1 MNSPLQQLRNRV
13 PLLREL
19 PIEVTSVSMVAF
31 CVALGFGI
39 VAPVIPAFAREF
51 GVSALAASSVV
62 SVFAG
67 MRLAGAPLAGKFVD
81 LIGERRTLT
90 FGLAVVSVSSFTAGL
105 SQNFWQLLVLRGLGG
120 LGSVAFSIASMAVI
134 IRVVEPGLRG
144 RASSAWSGGF
154 LLGGLAGPAVGG
166 LFAAISLRAPFF
178 VYAVTL
184 VFASLVSWHTLKNA
198 HLTESVSTTNES
210 GTWLEVIHAF
220 KDKAYAAA
228 VGVNFSNGFVRFGIL
243 SAIAPLFVVEA
254 LGSRVSLAST
264 GFLFSAIGQFILISK
279 AGRWTDT
286 IGRKPVLLAGT
297 LLSGFGM
304 MMMGGFENI
313 PVYFL
318 AMFVLG
324 ISGAFLSAATPAL
337 LGDATAGK
345 PHGPVISA
353 YQMSSD
359 LGGIFGPVFGGW
371 LLDFASRNYGS
382 EHAFDFPFII
392 GGIFAASAAILVLRT
407 KETLN
412 RVSVEK
418 DVT

>member
-1 MNSPLQQLRNRV
+1 MSNPLEYLRRRV

-51 GVSALAASSVV
+51 GVSAFAASSVV

-81 LIGERRTLT
+81 LIGERRTLS
-90 FGLAVVSVSSFTAGL
+90 FGLAIVSISSFTAGL

-184 VFASLVSWHTLKNA
+184 VFASLVSWTTLRNA
-198 HLTESVSTTNES
+198 HLTESVAASKEAGNWTDV
-210 GTWLEVIHAF
+210 WRAF
-220 KDKAYAAA
+220 SNRAYAAA
-228 VGVNFSNGFVRFGIL
+228 VGVNFTNGFVRMGIL
-243 SAIAPLFVVEA
+243 NAIAPLFVVEA
-254 LGSRVSLAST
+254 LGSQVSLAST
-264 GFLFSAIGQFILISK
+264 GFLFSAIGQFIFLSR
-279 AGRWTDT
+279 AGHWADS
-286 IGRKPVLLAGT
+286 IGRKPVLILGT
-297 LLSGFGM
+297 LLSGMGM
-304 MMMGGFENI
+304 IMMGGIENI
-313 PVYFL
+313 TAYLF
-318 AMFVLG
+318 AMLVLG
-324 ISGAFLSAATPAL
+324 VAGAFLSSATPAL
-337 LGDATAGK
+337 LGDATAGQ
-345 PHGPVISA
+345 PRGPVISA

-371 LLDFASRNYGS
+371 LLDFAARNYGEQS
-382 EHAFDFPFII
+382 SFQVPFIA
-392 GGIFAASAAILVLRT
+392 GGFIAASAVFLVLRT

-412 RVSVEK
+412 KVNPTESE
-418 DVT
+418 

>member
-1 MNSPLQQLRNRV
+1 MNNPLQILRNRI

-81 LIGERRTLT
+81 LIGERRTLS
-90 FGLAVVSVSSFTAGL
+90 FGLAIVSISSFSAGL

-120 LGSVAFSIASMAVI
+120 LGSVAFSIASMAII

-184 VFASLVSWHTLKNA
+184 VFASLVSWYTLRNA
-198 HLTESVSTTNES
+198 HLTESVATTNES
-210 GTWLEVIHAF
+210 GTWLEVLHAF
-220 KDKAYAAA
+220 KDRAYAAA

-254 LGSRVSLAST
+254 LGGQISLAST

-279 AGRWTDT
+279 AGRWADT
-286 IGRKPVLLAGT
+286 IGRKPVLIAGT

-304 MMMGGFENI
+304 IMMGGFENI
-313 PVYFL
+313 SAYFL
-318 AMFVLG
+318 AMFILG
-324 ISGAFLSAATPAL
+324 ISGAFLSAATPAV

-353 YQMSSD
+353 YQMASD

-371 LLDFASRNYGS
+371 LLDFASHNYGE
-382 EHAFDFPFII
+382 EHAFDVPFIV
-392 GGIFAASAAILVLRT
+392 GGIIAASAVVLVLRM

-412 RVSVEK
+412 KVGSEK
-418 DVT
+418 EA

>member
-1 MNSPLQQLRNRV
+1 MKNPLETLRNRV

-19 PIEVTSVSMVAF
+19 PIEVTAVSMVAF

-51 GVSALAASSVV
+51 GVSAFAASSVV

-81 LIGERRTLT
+81 LIGERRTLS
-90 FGLAVVSVSSFTAGL
+90 FGLAVVSISSFTAGL

-166 LFAAISLRAPFF
+166 IFAAISLRAPFF

-184 VFASLVSWHTLKNA
+184 VFASLVSWYSLRNA
-198 HLTESVSTTNES
+198 HLTESVATSEEV
-210 GTWLEVIHAF
+210 GTWKDVWKAF
-220 KDKAYAAA
+220 RNRAYAAA
-228 VGVNFSNGFVRFGIL
+228 VGVNFSNGFVRMGIL
-243 SAIAPLFVVEA
+243 NAIAPLFVVEA
-254 LGSRVSLAST
+254 LNSQVSLAST

-279 AGRWTDT
+279 AGRWADS
-286 IGRKPVLLAGT
+286 IGRKPVLIAGT
-297 LLSGFGM
+297 LLSGVGM
-304 MMMGGFENI
+304 ITMGGIENI
-313 PVYFL
+313 SAYFL

-324 ISGAFLSAATPAL
+324 VAGAFLSSATPAV
-337 LGDATAGK
+337 LGDATAGQ
-345 PHGPVISA
+345 PRGPVISA

-371 LLDFASRNYGS
+371 LLDFATRNYG
-382 EHAFDFPFII
+382 EQHAFEVPFIV
-392 GGIFAASAAILVLRT
+392 GGVIAASSVILVLRM
-407 KETLN
+407 KETLIK
-412 RVSVEK
+412 VAPIK
-418 DVT
+418 DA

>member
-1 MNSPLQQLRNRV
+1 MTNPLAYLRNRV

-51 GVSALAASSVV
+51 GVSAFAASSVV

-81 LIGERRTLT
+81 LIGERRTLS
-90 FGLAVVSVSSFTAGL
+90 FGLAIVSISSFTAGL

-178 VYAVTL
+178 VYAITL
-184 VFASLVSWHTLKNA
+184 VFASLVSWITLRNA
-198 HLTESVSTTNES
+198 HLTESVATTNEA
-210 GTWLEVIHAF
+210 GNWADVWRAF
-220 KDKAYAAA
+220 SNRPYAAA
-228 VGVNFSNGFVRFGIL
+228 VGVNFTNGFVRMGIL
-243 SAIAPLFVVEA
+243 NAIAPLFVVEA
-254 LGSRVSLAST
+254 LGSKVSLAST
-264 GFLFSAIGQFILISK
+264 GFLFSAIGQFIFLSR
-279 AGRWTDT
+279 AGHWVDS
-286 IGRKPVLLAGT
+286 IGRKPVLIFGT
-297 LLSGFGM
+297 LLSGLGM
-304 MMMGGFENI
+304 IMMGGFENI
-313 PVYFL
+313 SAYLV

-324 ISGAFLSAATPAL
+324 VAGAFLSSATPAL
-337 LGDATAGK
+337 LGDATAGQ
-345 PHGPVISA
+345 PRGPVISA

-359 LGGIFGPVFGGW
+359 LGGIFGPIFGGW
-371 LLDFASRNYGS
+371 LLDFATKNYGEQS
-382 EHAFDFPFII
+382 AFEVPFIT
-392 GGIFAASAAILVLRT
+392 GGLIAASAVFLVLRT

-412 RVSVEK
+412 KVPPTESE
-418 DVT
+418 

>member
-1 MNSPLQQLRNRV
+1 MKNPLEALRNRV

-19 PIEVTSVSMVAF
+19 PVEVTAVSMVAF

-51 GVSALAASSVV
+51 GVSAFAASSVV

-81 LIGERRTLT
+81 LIGERRTLS
-90 FGLAVVSVSSFTAGL
+90 FGLAIVSISSFTAGL

-166 LFAAISLRAPFF
+166 IFAAISLRAPFF

-184 VFASLVSWHTLKNA
+184 VFASLVSWFTLRNA
-198 HLTESVSTTNES
+198 HLTESVATTDEV
-210 GTWLEVIHAF
+210 GTWKDVWKAF
-220 KDKAYAAA
+220 KNRAYAAA
-228 VGVNFSNGFVRFGIL
+228 VGVNFSNGFVRMGIL
-243 SAIAPLFVVEA
+243 NAIAPLFVVEA
-254 LGSRVSLAST
+254 LNSDVSLAST

-279 AGRWTDT
+279 AGRWADS
-286 IGRKPVLLAGT
+286 IGRKPILIAGT
-297 LLSGFGM
+297 LLSGLGM
-304 MMMGGFENI
+304 ITMGGIENI
-313 PVYFL
+313 SAYFL

-324 ISGAFLSAATPAL
+324 VAGAFLSSATPAV
-337 LGDATAGK
+337 LGDATAGQ
-345 PHGPVISA
+345 PRGPVISA

-371 LLDFASRNYGS
+371 LLDFATHNYG
-382 EHAFDFPFII
+382 EAHAFEVPFIV
-392 GGIFAASAAILVLRT
+392 GGLIAASAVILVLRM
-407 KETLN
+407 KETLIK
-412 RVSVEK
+412 VPPTK
-418 DVT
+418 DA

>member
-1 MNSPLQQLRNRV
+1 MKNPLEALRNRV

-19 PIEVTSVSMVAF
+19 PVEVTAVSMVAF

-51 GVSALAASSVV
+51 GVSAFAASSVV

-81 LIGERRTLT
+81 LIGERRTLS
-90 FGLAVVSVSSFTAGL
+90 FGLAIVSISSFTAGL

-166 LFAAISLRAPFF
+166 IFAAISLRAPFF

-184 VFASLVSWHTLKNA
+184 VFASLVSWFTLRNA
-198 HLTESVSTTNES
+198 HLTESVATTDEV
-210 GTWLEVIHAF
+210 GTWKDVWKAF
-220 KDKAYAAA
+220 KNRAYAAA
-228 VGVNFSNGFVRFGIL
+228 VGVNFSNGFVRMGIL
-243 SAIAPLFVVEA
+243 NAIAPLFVVEA
-254 LGSRVSLAST
+254 LNSDVSLAST

-279 AGRWTDT
+279 AGRWADS
-286 IGRKPVLLAGT
+286 IGRKPILIAGT
-297 LLSGFGM
+297 LLSGLGM
-304 MMMGGFENI
+304 ITMGGIENI
-313 PVYFL
+313 SAYFL

-324 ISGAFLSAATPAL
+324 VAGAFLSSATPAV
-337 LGDATAGK
+337 LGDATAGQ
-345 PHGPVISA
+345 PRGPVISA
-353 YQMSSD
+353 FQMSSD

-371 LLDFASRNYGS
+371 LLDFATRNYG
-382 EHAFDFPFII
+382 EAHAFEVPFIV
-392 GGIFAASAAILVLRT
+392 GGLIAASAVILVLRM
-407 KETLN
+407 KETLIK
-412 RVSVEK
+412 VPPTK
-418 DVT
+418 DA

>member
-1 MNSPLQQLRNRV
+1 MTNPLAYLRNRV

-51 GVSALAASSVV
+51 GVSAFAASSVV

-81 LIGERRTLT
+81 LIGERRTLS
-90 FGLAVVSVSSFTAGL
+90 FGLAIVSISSFTAGL

-178 VYAVTL
+178 VYAITL
-184 VFASLVSWHTLKNA
+184 VFASLVSWITLRNA
-198 HLTESVSTTNES
+198 HLTESVATTNEA
-210 GTWLEVIHAF
+210 GNWADVWRAF
-220 KDKAYAAA
+220 SNRAYAAA
-228 VGVNFSNGFVRFGIL
+228 VGVNFTNGFVRMGIL
-243 SAIAPLFVVEA
+243 NAIAPLFVVEA
-254 LGSRVSLAST
+254 LGSKVSLAST
-264 GFLFSAIGQFILISK
+264 GFLFSAIGQFIFLSR
-279 AGRWTDT
+279 AGHWADS
-286 IGRKPVLLAGT
+286 IGRKPVLIFGT
-297 LLSGFGM
+297 LLSGLGM
-304 MMMGGFENI
+304 IMMGGFENI
-313 PVYFL
+313 SAYLV

-324 ISGAFLSAATPAL
+324 VAGAFLSSATPAL
-337 LGDATAGK
+337 LGDATAGQ
-345 PHGPVISA
+345 PRGPVISA

-359 LGGIFGPVFGGW
+359 LGGIFGPIFGGW
-371 LLDFASRNYGS
+371 LLDFATKNYGEQS
-382 EHAFDFPFII
+382 AFEVPFIT
-392 GGIFAASAAILVLRT
+392 GGLIAASAVFLVLRT

-412 RVSVEK
+412 KVPPTESE
-418 DVT
+418 

>member
-1 MNSPLQQLRNRV
+1 MKNPLETLRNRV

-19 PIEVTSVSMVAF
+19 PIEVTAVSMVAF

-51 GVSALAASSVV
+51 GVSAFAASSVV

-81 LIGERRTLT
+81 LIGERRTLS
-90 FGLAVVSVSSFTAGL
+90 FGLAVVSISSFTAGL

-166 LFAAISLRAPFF
+166 IFAAISLRAPFF

-184 VFASLVSWHTLKNA
+184 VFASLVSWYSLRNA
-198 HLTESVSTTNES
+198 HLTESVATSEEV
-210 GTWLEVIHAF
+210 GTWKDVWKAF
-220 KDKAYAAA
+220 RNRAYAAA
-228 VGVNFSNGFVRFGIL
+228 VGVNFSNGFVRMGIL
-243 SAIAPLFVVEA
+243 NAIAPLFVVEA
-254 LGSRVSLAST
+254 LNSQVSLAST

-279 AGRWTDT
+279 AGRWADS
-286 IGRKPVLLAGT
+286 IGRKPVLIAGT
-297 LLSGFGM
+297 LLSGVGM
-304 MMMGGFENI
+304 ITMGGIENI
-313 PVYFL
+313 SAYFL

-324 ISGAFLSAATPAL
+324 VAGAFLSSATPAV
-337 LGDATAGK
+337 LGDATAGQ
-345 PHGPVISA
+345 PRGPVISA

-371 LLDFASRNYGS
+371 LLDFATRNYG
-382 EHAFDFPFII
+382 EQHAFEVPFIV
-392 GGIFAASAAILVLRT
+392 GGVIAASSVILVLRM
-407 KETLN
+407 KETLIK
-412 RVSVEK
+412 VAPTK
-418 DVT
+418 DA

>member
-1 MNSPLQQLRNRV
+1 MKNPLETLRSRV

-19 PIEVTSVSMVAF
+19 PIEVTAVSMVAF
-31 CVALGFGI
+31 GVALGFGI

-51 GVSALAASSVV
+51 GVSAFAASSVV

-81 LIGERRTLT
+81 LIGERRTLS
-90 FGLAVVSVSSFTAGL
+90 FGLAVVSISSFTAGL

-166 LFAAISLRAPFF
+166 IFAAISLRAPFF

-184 VFASLVSWHTLKNA
+184 VFASLISWYSLRNA
-198 HLTESVSTTNES
+198 HLTESVATTDEV
-210 GTWLEVIHAF
+210 GTWKDVLKAF
-220 KDKAYAAA
+220 RNRAYAAA
-228 VGVNFSNGFVRFGIL
+228 VGVNFSNGFVRMGIL
-243 SAIAPLFVVEA
+243 NAIAPLFVVEA
-254 LGSRVSLAST
+254 LNSQVSLAST

-279 AGRWTDT
+279 AGRWADS
-286 IGRKPVLLAGT
+286 IGRKPILIAGT
-297 LLSGFGM
+297 LLSGLGM
-304 MMMGGFENI
+304 ITMGGIENI
-313 PVYFL
+313 SAYFL

-324 ISGAFLSAATPAL
+324 VAGAFLSSATPAV
-337 LGDATAGK
+337 LGDATAGQ
-345 PHGPVISA
+345 PRGPVISA

-371 LLDFASRNYGS
+371 LLDFASRNYG
-382 EHAFDFPFII
+382 EQHAFEVPFII
-392 GGIFAASAAILVLRT
+392 GGVIAASAVILVLRM
-407 KETLN
+407 KETLIK
-412 RVSVEK
+412 VPPTK
-418 DVT
+418 DA

>member
-1 MNSPLQQLRNRV
+1 MTNPLAYLRNRV

-51 GVSALAASSVV
+51 GVSAFAASSVV

-81 LIGERRTLT
+81 LIGERRTLS
-90 FGLAVVSVSSFTAGL
+90 FGLAIVSISSFTAGL

-178 VYAVTL
+178 VYAITL
-184 VFASLVSWHTLKNA
+184 VFASLVSWITLRNA
-198 HLTESVSTTNES
+198 HLTESVATTNEA
-210 GTWLEVIHAF
+210 GNWADVWRAF
-220 KDKAYAAA
+220 SNRAYAAA
-228 VGVNFSNGFVRFGIL
+228 VGVNFTNGFVRMGIL
-243 SAIAPLFVVEA
+243 NAIAPLFVVEA
-254 LGSRVSLAST
+254 LGSKVSMAST
-264 GFLFSAIGQFILISK
+264 GFLFSAIGQFIFLSR
-279 AGRWTDT
+279 AGHWADS
-286 IGRKPVLLAGT
+286 IGRKPVLIFGT
-297 LLSGFGM
+297 LLSGLGM
-304 MMMGGFENI
+304 IMMGGFENI
-313 PVYFL
+313 SAYLV

-324 ISGAFLSAATPAL
+324 VAGAFLSSATPAL
-337 LGDATAGK
+337 LGDATAGQ
-345 PHGPVISA
+345 PRGPVISA

-359 LGGIFGPVFGGW
+359 LGGIFGPIFGGW
-371 LLDFASRNYGS
+371 LLDFATKNYGEQS
-382 EHAFDFPFII
+382 AFEVPFIT
-392 GGIFAASAAILVLRT
+392 GGLIAASAVFLVLRT

-412 RVSVEK
+412 KVPPTESE
-418 DVT
+418 

>member
-1 MNSPLQQLRNRV
+1 
-13 PLLREL
+13 
-19 PIEVTSVSMVAF
+19 MVAF

-51 GVSALAASSVV
+51 GVSAFAASSVV

-81 LIGERRTLT
+81 LIGERRTLS
-90 FGLAVVSVSSFTAGL
+90 FGLAIVSISSFTAGL

-134 IRVVEPGLRG
+134 IRVVDPGLRG

-184 VFASLVSWHTLKNA
+184 VFASLVSWITLRNA
-198 HLTESVSTTNES
+198 HLTESVATTSEAGNW
-210 GTWLEVIHAF
+210 TDVWRAF
-220 KDKAYAAA
+220 SNRAYAAA
-228 VGVNFSNGFVRFGIL
+228 VGVNFTNGFVRMGIL
-243 SAIAPLFVVEA
+243 NAIAPLFVVEA
-254 LGSRVSLAST
+254 LGSQVSLAST
-264 GFLFSAIGQFILISK
+264 GFLFSAIGQFIFLSR
-279 AGRWTDT
+279 AGHWADS
-286 IGRKPVLLAGT
+286 IGRKPVLILGT

-304 MMMGGFENI
+304 IMMGGIENI
-313 PVYFL
+313 SAYL
-318 AMFVLG
+318 IAMFVLG
-324 ISGAFLSAATPAL
+324 VAGAFLSSATPAL
-337 LGDATAGK
+337 LGDATAGQ
-345 PHGPVISA
+345 PRGPVISA

-359 LGGIFGPVFGGW
+359 LGGIFGPIFGGW
-371 LLDFASRNYGS
+371 LLDFASRNYGEQS
-382 EHAFDFPFII
+382 AFEVPFIT
-392 GGIFAASAAILVLRT
+392 GGIIAASAVFLVLRT

-412 RVSVEK
+412 KVNPSESE
-418 DVT
+418 

>member
-1 MNSPLQQLRNRV
+1 MSNPLEYLRSRV

-51 GVSALAASSVV
+51 GVSAFAASSVV

-81 LIGERRTLT
+81 LIGERRTLS
-90 FGLAVVSVSSFTAGL
+90 FGLAIVSISSFTAGL

-166 LFAAISLRAPFF
+166 IFAAISLRAPFF
-178 VYAVTL
+178 VYAITL
-184 VFASLVSWHTLKNA
+184 VFASLVSWITLRNA
-198 HLTESVSTTNES
+198 HLTESVATTNEA
-210 GTWLEVIHAF
+210 GNWADVWRAF
-220 KDKAYAAA
+220 SNRAYTAA
-228 VGVNFSNGFVRFGIL
+228 VGVNFTNGFVRMGIL
-243 SAIAPLFVVEA
+243 NAIAPLFVVEA
-254 LGSRVSLAST
+254 LGSQVSLAST
-264 GFLFSAIGQFILISK
+264 GFLFSAIGQFIFLSR
-279 AGRWTDT
+279 AGRWADSL
-286 IGRKPVLLAGT
+286 GRKPVLILGT
-297 LLSGFGM
+297 LLSGLGM
-304 MMMGGFENI
+304 VTMGGIENI
-313 PVYFL
+313 SAYL
-318 AMFVLG
+318 IAMFVLG
-324 ISGAFLSAATPAL
+324 VAGAFLSSGTPAL
-337 LGDATAGK
+337 LGDATAGQ
-345 PHGPVISA
+345 PRGPVISA

-359 LGGIFGPVFGGW
+359 LGGIFGPIFGGW
-371 LLDFASRNYGS
+371 LLDFASKNIGEES
-382 EHAFDFPFII
+382 AFQVPFIT
-392 GGIFAASAAILVLRT
+392 GGILAASAVLLVLRT

-412 RVSVEK
+412 K
-418 DVT
+418 VTPTESE

>member
-1 MNSPLQQLRNRV
+1 MKNPLETLRSRV

-19 PIEVTSVSMVAF
+19 PIEVTAVSMVAF
-31 CVALGFGI
+31 GVALGFGI

-51 GVSALAASSVV
+51 GVSAFAASSVV

-81 LIGERRTLT
+81 LIGERRTLS
-90 FGLAVVSVSSFTAGL
+90 FGLAVVSISSFTAGL

-166 LFAAISLRAPFF
+166 IFAAISLRAPFF

-184 VFASLVSWHTLKNA
+184 VFASLISWYSLRNA
-198 HLTESVSTTNES
+198 HLTESVATTDEV
-210 GTWLEVIHAF
+210 GTWKDVWKAF
-220 KDKAYAAA
+220 RNRAYAAA
-228 VGVNFSNGFVRFGIL
+228 VGVNFSNGFVRMGIL
-243 SAIAPLFVVEA
+243 NAIAPLFVVEA
-254 LGSRVSLAST
+254 LNSQVSLAST

-279 AGRWTDT
+279 AGRWADS
-286 IGRKPVLLAGT
+286 IGRKPILIAGT
-297 LLSGFGM
+297 LLSGLGM
-304 MMMGGFENI
+304 ITMGGIENI
-313 PVYFL
+313 SAYFL

-324 ISGAFLSAATPAL
+324 VAGAFLSSATPAV
-337 LGDATAGK
+337 LGDATAGL
-345 PHGPVISA
+345 PRGPVISA

-371 LLDFASRNYGS
+371 LLDFASRNYG
-382 EHAFDFPFII
+382 EQHAFEVPFII
-392 GGIFAASAAILVLRT
+392 GGVIAASAVILVLRM
-407 KETLN
+407 KETLIK
-412 RVSVEK
+412 VPPTK
-418 DVT
+418 DA

>member
-1 MNSPLQQLRNRV
+1 MSNPLEYLRSRV

-51 GVSALAASSVV
+51 GVSAFAASSVV

-81 LIGERRTLT
+81 LIGERRTLS
-90 FGLAVVSVSSFTAGL
+90 FGLAIVSISSFTAGL

-134 IRVVEPGLRG
+134 IRVVDPGLRG

-184 VFASLVSWHTLKNA
+184 VFASLVSWITLRNA
-198 HLTESVSTTNES
+198 HLTESVATTSEAGNW
-210 GTWLEVIHAF
+210 TDVWRAF
-220 KDKAYAAA
+220 SNRAYAAA
-228 VGVNFSNGFVRFGIL
+228 VGVNFTNGFVRMGIL
-243 SAIAPLFVVEA
+243 NAIAPLFVVEA
-254 LGSRVSLAST
+254 LGSQVSLAST
-264 GFLFSAIGQFILISK
+264 GFLFSAIGQFIFLSR
-279 AGRWTDT
+279 AGHWADS
-286 IGRKPVLLAGT
+286 IGRKPVLILGT

-304 MMMGGFENI
+304 IMMGGIENI
-313 PVYFL
+313 SAYL
-318 AMFVLG
+318 IAMFVLG
-324 ISGAFLSAATPAL
+324 VAGAFLSSATPAL
-337 LGDATAGK
+337 LGDATAGQ
-345 PHGPVISA
+345 PRGPVISA

-359 LGGIFGPVFGGW
+359 LGGIFGPIFGGW
-371 LLDFASRNYGS
+371 LLDFASRNYGEQS
-382 EHAFDFPFII
+382 AFEVPFIT
-392 GGIFAASAAILVLRT
+392 GGIIAASAVFLVLRT

-412 RVSVEK
+412 KVNPSESE
-418 DVT
+418 

>member
-1 MNSPLQQLRNRV
+1 MTNPLAYLRNRV

-51 GVSALAASSVV
+51 GVSAFAASSVV

-81 LIGERRTLT
+81 LIGERRTLS
-90 FGLAVVSVSSFTAGL
+90 FGLAIVSISSFTAGL

-178 VYAVTL
+178 VYAITL
-184 VFASLVSWHTLKNA
+184 VFAILVSWITLRNA
-198 HLTESVSTTNES
+198 HLTESVATTNEA
-210 GTWLEVIHAF
+210 GNWADVWRAF
-220 KDKAYAAA
+220 SNRAYAAA
-228 VGVNFSNGFVRFGIL
+228 VGVNFTNGFVRMGIL
-243 SAIAPLFVVEA
+243 NAIAPLFVVEA
-254 LGSRVSLAST
+254 LGSKVSMAST
-264 GFLFSAIGQFILISK
+264 GFLFSAIGQFIFLSR
-279 AGRWTDT
+279 AGHWADS
-286 IGRKPVLLAGT
+286 IGRKPVLIFGT
-297 LLSGFGM
+297 LLSGLGM
-304 MMMGGFENI
+304 IMMGGFENI
-313 PVYFL
+313 SAYLV

-324 ISGAFLSAATPAL
+324 VAGAFLSSATPAL
-337 LGDATAGK
+337 LGDATAGQ
-345 PHGPVISA
+345 PRGPVISA

-359 LGGIFGPVFGGW
+359 LGGIFGPIFGGW
-371 LLDFASRNYGS
+371 LLDFATKNYGEQS
-382 EHAFDFPFII
+382 AFEVPFIT
-392 GGIFAASAAILVLRT
+392 GGLIAASAVFLVLRT

-412 RVSVEK
+412 KVPPTESE
-418 DVT
+418 

>member
-1 MNSPLQQLRNRV
+1 MQNPLQLLRNRV

-51 GVSALAASSVV
+51 GVSAFAASSVV

-67 MRLAGAPLAGKFVD
+67 MRLAGAPIAGKFVD
-81 LIGERRTLT
+81 LIGERRTLS
-90 FGLAVVSVSSFTAGL
+90 FGLAIVAISSFAAGL

-134 IRVVEPGLRG
+134 IRVVDPGLRG

-166 LFAAISLRAPFF
+166 IFAAISLRAPFF

-184 VFASLVSWHTLKNA
+184 VFASLVSWFSLRNA
-198 HLTESVSTTNES
+198 HLTESVATTDEV
-210 GTWLEVIHAF
+210 GTWRDVWIAR
-220 KDKAYAAA
+220 KNRAYAAA
-228 VGVNFSNGFVRFGIL
+228 VGVNFTNGFVRMGIL
-243 SAIAPLFVVEA
+243 NAIAPLFVVEA
-254 LGSRVSLAST
+254 LGSQVSLAST
-264 GFLFSAIGQFILISK
+264 GFLFSAIGQFIFISR
-279 AGRWTDT
+279 AGHWADS
-286 IGRKPVLLAGT
+286 IGRKPVLIAGT
-297 LLSGFGM
+297 LFSGIGM
-304 MMMGGFENI
+304 ITMGGIENI
-313 PVYFL
+313 SAYFL

-324 ISGAFLSAATPAL
+324 VAGAFLSSATPAV
-337 LGDATAGK
+337 LGDSTAGQ
-345 PHGPVISA
+345 PRGPIISA

-371 LLDFASRNYGS
+371 LLDFASRNYGP
-382 EHAFDFPFII
+382 EHAFEVPFIA
-392 GGIFAASAAILVLRT
+392 GGVLAGSAVILVLRM
-407 KETLN
+407 KETLIK
-412 RVSVEK
+412 VPPTKEV
-418 DVT
+418 

>member
-1 MNSPLQQLRNRV
+1 MKNPLETLRSRV

-19 PIEVTSVSMVAF
+19 PIEVTAVSMVAF
-31 CVALGFGI
+31 GVALGFGI

-51 GVSALAASSVV
+51 GVSAFAASSVV

-81 LIGERRTLT
+81 LIGERRTLS
-90 FGLAVVSVSSFTAGL
+90 FGLAVVSISSFTAGL

-166 LFAAISLRAPFF
+166 IFAAISLRAPFF

-184 VFASLVSWHTLKNA
+184 VFASLISWYSLRNA
-198 HLTESVSTTNES
+198 HLTESVATTD
-210 GTWLEVIHAF
+210 EVGSWKDVLKAF
-220 KDKAYAAA
+220 RNRAYAAA
-228 VGVNFSNGFVRFGIL
+228 VGVNFSNGFVRMGIL
-243 SAIAPLFVVEA
+243 NAIAPLFVVEA
-254 LGSRVSLAST
+254 LNSQVSLAST

-279 AGRWTDT
+279 AGRWADS
-286 IGRKPVLLAGT
+286 IGRKPILIAGT
-297 LLSGFGM
+297 LLSGLGM
-304 MMMGGFENI
+304 ITMGGIENI
-313 PVYFL
+313 SAYFL

-324 ISGAFLSAATPAL
+324 VAGAFLSSATPAV
-337 LGDATAGK
+337 LGDATAGQ
-345 PHGPVISA
+345 PRGPVISA

-371 LLDFASRNYGS
+371 LLDFASRNYG
-382 EHAFDFPFII
+382 EQHAFEVPFII
-392 GGIFAASAAILVLRT
+392 GGVIAASAVILVLRM
-407 KETLN
+407 KETLIK
-412 RVSVEK
+412 VPPTKEA
-418 DVT
+418 

>member
-1 MNSPLQQLRNRV
+1 MKNPLEALRNRV

-19 PIEVTSVSMVAF
+19 PVEVTAVSMVAF

-51 GVSALAASSVV
+51 GVSAFAASSVV

-81 LIGERRTLT
+81 LIGERRTLS
-90 FGLAVVSVSSFTAGL
+90 FGLAIVSISSFTAGL
-105 SQNFWQLLVLRGLGG
+105 AQNFWQLLVLRGLGG

-166 LFAAISLRAPFF
+166 IFAAISLRAPFF

-184 VFASLVSWHTLKNA
+184 VFASLVSWFTLRNA
-198 HLTESVSTTNES
+198 HLTESVATTDEV
-210 GTWLEVIHAF
+210 GTWNDVWKAF
-220 KDKAYAAA
+220 KNRAYAAA
-228 VGVNFSNGFVRFGIL
+228 VGVNFSNGFVRMGIL
-243 SAIAPLFVVEA
+243 NAIAPLFVVEA
-254 LGSRVSLAST
+254 LNSDVSLAST

-279 AGRWTDT
+279 AGRWADS
-286 IGRKPVLLAGT
+286 IGRKPILIAGT
-297 LLSGFGM
+297 LLSGLGM
-304 MMMGGFENI
+304 ITMGGIENI
-313 PVYFL
+313 SAYFL

-324 ISGAFLSAATPAL
+324 VAGAFLSSATPAV
-337 LGDATAGK
+337 LGDATAGQ
-345 PHGPVISA
+345 PRGPVISA

-371 LLDFASRNYGS
+371 LLDFATHNYG
-382 EHAFDFPFII
+382 EAHAFEVPFIV
-392 GGIFAASAAILVLRT
+392 GGLIAASAVILVLRM
-407 KETLN
+407 KETLIK
-412 RVSVEK
+412 VPPTK
-418 DVT
+418 DA

>member
-1 MNSPLQQLRNRV
+1 MKNPLEALRNRV

-19 PIEVTSVSMVAF
+19 PVEVTAVSMVAF

-51 GVSALAASSVV
+51 GVSAFAASSVV

-81 LIGERRTLT
+81 LIGERRTLS
-90 FGLAVVSVSSFTAGL
+90 FGLAIVSISSFTAGL
-105 SQNFWQLLVLRGLGG
+105 AQNFWQLLVLRGLGG

-166 LFAAISLRAPFF
+166 IFAAISLRAPFF

-184 VFASLVSWHTLKNA
+184 VFASLVSWFTLRNA
-198 HLTESVSTTNES
+198 HLTESVATTDEV
-210 GTWLEVIHAF
+210 GTWKDVWKAF
-220 KDKAYAAA
+220 KNRAYAAA
-228 VGVNFSNGFVRFGIL
+228 VGVNFSNGFVRMGIL
-243 SAIAPLFVVEA
+243 NAIAPLFVVEA
-254 LGSRVSLAST
+254 LNSDVSLAST

-279 AGRWTDT
+279 AGRWADS
-286 IGRKPVLLAGT
+286 IGRKPILIAGT
-297 LLSGFGM
+297 LLSGLGM
-304 MMMGGFENI
+304 ITMGGIENI
-313 PVYFL
+313 SAYFL

-324 ISGAFLSAATPAL
+324 VAGAFLSSATPAV
-337 LGDATAGK
+337 LGDATAGQ
-345 PHGPVISA
+345 PRGPVISA

-371 LLDFASRNYGS
+371 LLDFATHNYG
-382 EHAFDFPFII
+382 EAHAFEVPFIV
-392 GGIFAASAAILVLRT
+392 GGLIAASAVILVLRM
-407 KETLN
+407 KETLIK
-412 RVSVEK
+412 VPPTK
-418 DVT
+418 DA

>member
-1 MNSPLQQLRNRV
+1 MKNPLETLRSRV

-19 PIEVTSVSMVAF
+19 PVEVTAVSMVAF

-51 GVSALAASSVV
+51 GVSAFAASSVV

-81 LIGERRTLT
+81 LIGERRTLS
-90 FGLAVVSVSSFTAGL
+90 FGLAVVSISSFTAGL

-120 LGSVAFSIASMAVI
+120 LGSVAFSIASMAII

-166 LFAAISLRAPFF
+166 IFAAISLRAPFF
-178 VYAVTL
+178 VYSVTL
-184 VFASLVSWHTLKNA
+184 VFASLVSWFSLRNA
-198 HLTESVSTTNES
+198 HLTESVATTD
-210 GTWLEVIHAF
+210 EVGNWKDVWKAF
-220 KDKAYAAA
+220 KNRAYAAA
-228 VGVNFSNGFVRFGIL
+228 VGVNFSNGFVRMGIL
-243 SAIAPLFVVEA
+243 NAIAPLFVVEA
-254 LGSRVSLAST
+254 LNSQVSLAST

-279 AGRWTDT
+279 AGRWADS
-286 IGRKPVLLAGT
+286 IGRKPILIAGT
-297 LLSGFGM
+297 LLSGLGM
-304 MMMGGFENI
+304 ITMGGIENI
-313 PVYFL
+313 SAYFL

-324 ISGAFLSAATPAL
+324 VAGAFLSSATPAV
-337 LGDATAGK
+337 LGDATAGQ
-345 PHGPVISA
+345 PRGPVISA

-371 LLDFASRNYGS
+371 LLDFATRNYGQDR
-382 EHAFDFPFII
+382 AFEIPFIV
-392 GGIFAASAAILVLRT
+392 GGLIAASAVILVLRM
-407 KETLN
+407 KETLIK
-412 RVSVEK
+412 VPPTK
-418 DVT
+418 DA